1 MTNIHFNLAEAE
13 ARLRAT
19 YAAEVMHPSAH
30 PHHHVLMRNREA
42 RIQLVLMYFR
52 ERNAGTDSETYINA
66 IANMISE
73 VLVNAF
79 GDDAHEACA
88 ALCETLENHVQQTAD
103 GRSFRSGT
111 TDIPV
116 EKGGHA

>member
-1 MTNIHFNLAEAE
+1 MTNIHFDLAEAE
-13 ARLRAT
+13 ARLRET
-19 YAAEVMHPSAH
+19 YASEALRPNAH

-73 VLVNAF
+73 VLANVF
-79 GDDAHEACA
+79 GDDAPEACA
-88 ALCETLENHVQQTAD
+88 AFCETLEDHVRQTAD
-103 GRSFRSGT
+103 GRSFNSGS